1 KDDAEVRQFVA
12 ALLDIDT
19 EGLEPEEVVEAI
31 RDRFFAVE
39 DEEDRMDLFDEVA
52 QEIEAADVNKEE
64 YEYAPI
70 GWRRTSNRY
79 TLTQRAVD
87 LYEGER

>member
-1 KDDAEVRQFVA
+1 MYEHFETVPR
-12 ALLDIDT
+12 
-19 EGLEPEEVVEAI
+19 E
-31 RDRFFAVE
+31 
-39 DEEDRMDLFDEVA
+39 RMDLFDEIA
-52 QEIEAADVNKEE
+52 QEIEAADVEKGDHD
-64 YEYAPI
+64 YAPI